1 MPECWNAR
9 MMRAWKTGKC
19 RRMCENE
26 IIYECNKKTS
36 FFLQEFIYTN
46 KYKLIYKRKFF
57 KKNDGDNGKRNL
69 ITRISMRYGYDFIL
83 YNFSFIPS
91 LDLFSLSTESY
102 PVTHTHTCIY
112 INRAYTYMQLSLSH
126 VLLYEKYL
134 FWYH

>member
-1 MPECWNAR
+1 MPECWS
-9 MMRAWKTGKC
+9 
-19 RRMCENE
+19 
-26 IIYECNKKTS
+26 NKKTHS

-91 LDLFSLSTESY
+91 LNLFPLSIESY
-102 PVTHTHTCIY
+102 PVTHTHTHTCIY
-112 INRAYTYMQLSLSH
+112 
-126 VLLYEKYL
+126 K
-134 FWYH
+134 